1 MSRNILITGASS
13 GIGEALALTYA
24 APETRLVLTGRNRA
38 RLEAVAQACTAK
50 GASVLPSVIDV
61 REKENLA
68 AAIHEWDSQ
77 FPFDLVIANA
87 GISGGVGAKGGEPEE
102 QVREIFAINLDG
114 VLNTVLP
121 VIPRMKERK
130 RGQIALM
137 SSIISFRGMPQAPAY
152 SGSKGAVRL
161 YGEGLRGELAP
172 YGVGVSVICPGFVR
186 SRITDAN
193 DFPMPFF
200 MEADRAAGVIK
211 KGLEKNRSRIA
222 FPFPTYALT
231 WLMAALP
238 PCLTD
243 GLLRLAPRKSA
254 LDKQHR

>member
-1 MSRNILITGASS
+1 MTRNILITGASS
-13 GIGEALALTYA
+13 GIGEALALAYA
-24 APETRLVLTGRNRA
+24 APDTQLVLTGRNRE
-38 RLEAVAQACTAK
+38 RLEEVARACEK
-50 GASVLPSVIDV
+50 QGACVLTSTIDV
-61 REKENLA
+61 QEREVLA
-68 AAIHEWDSQ
+68 AAIHEWDRQ

-87 GISGGVGAKGGEPEE
+87 GISGGVGTKGGEPAG
-102 QVREIFAINLDG
+102 QVREIFAINVDG
-114 VLNTVLP
+114 VLNTILP

-137 SSIISFRGMPQAPAY
+137 SSIVSFRGMPQAPAY

-172 YGVGVSVICPGFVR
+172 FNIGVSVVCPGFVR

-200 MEADRAAGVIK
+200 MEANTAAAVIK
-211 KGLEKNRSRIA
+211 KGLEKNRGRIA
-222 FPFPTYALT
+222 FPFPMYALV
-231 WLMAALP
+231 WLMAVLP

-243 GLLRLAPRKSA
+243 LLVRLAPRKSA
-254 LDKQHR
+254 LQK